1 LTDDLDSEQMDSN
14 CHPAPTGGG
23 PSSARS
29 TLPPAA
35 SGYQVSRRA
44 VSATFIAFCEQ
55 LWPPTQRAGR
65 GGDLRRRHP
74 PPLQP
79 RQTLACRPS
88 PAGGAARARYSPHGN
103 PVERIWATLKA
114 HLANSPTLTIQG
126 RVRQVHAFFRER
138 TPAQMLATAAPSS

>member
-1 LTDDLDSEQMDSN
+1 VPRAALKFTGLNDDLDSEQMDSN

-55 LWPPTQRAGR
+55 L
-65 GGDLRRRHP
+65 
-74 PPLQP
+74 
-79 RQTLACRPS
+79 
-88 PAGGAARARYSPHGN
+88 
-103 PVERIWATLKA
+103 
-114 HLANSPTLTIQG
+114 
-126 RVRQVHAFFRER
+126 
-138 TPAQMLATAAPSS
+138 LATYPARRSWR